1 MNGQVSISDATDND
15 KKTVKK
21 ALGIYSMLNNTVK
34 INEVYIV
41 TLKSGETGRLIFAT
55 SDGKNKFGVYSA
67 IVFATEKKATIVK
80 YNYVK
85 NIKSSVDWPVYSLK
99 FVYDLN
105 SDNVAEIVLQETTE
119 YNIKYT
125 VMEYRNNKFYEVLS
139 EKIKI

>member
-1 MNGQVSISDATDND
+1 M
-15 KKTVKK
+15 
-21 ALGIYSMLNNTVK
+21 
-34 INEVYIV
+34 
-41 TLKSGETGRLIFAT
+41 
-55 SDGKNKFGVYSA
+55 
-67 IVFATEKKATIVK
+67 FATEEKATIVK

-105 SDNVAEIVLQETTE
+105 SDNVAEILLQETTE